1 MERRQRNV
9 VVLANMENT
18 YWKGAGFVED
28 DQLLAAVDHLD
39 RLGEDRRLVP
49 ATSTYIATCQFTIY
63 IVLLETMTSVPLN

>member
-9 VVLANMENT
+9 GVLANMENT

-39 RLGEDRRLVP
+39 RLGEDGRLVP
-49 ATSTYIATCQFTIY
+49 ATSTYIAPC
-63 IVLLETMTSVPLN
+63 